1 MINYLAL
8 LVAIGLSAIAAYFSV
23 IGLTT
28 IFAASFWPVV
38 IMGGTLE
45 VAKVIAASWTYRNWN
60 IAPFS
65 IKVYLISSIIALMF
79 ITSMGTFG
87 YLSKAHIDQTTTSS
101 DVVAQLAI
109 YQEKVNIAK
118 ENIDANRKILKQYD
132 EAVDQIMGRSETE
145 KGAEKAV
152 VVRRSQQK
160 DRARLQEEIQ
170 ANQKTISQLND
181 IMAPLAAQVRR
192 VEAEVGPLKFIAELF
207 YDKVDTQFLDKTV
220 RWVIILIVIVFDPLA
235 IILLIAANIGL
246 SRTKIEQKQVEEEQ
260 DTQQEIESRAK
271 LLKEL
276 TGKIRGDTILID
288 KNQIREMV

>member
-45 VAKVIAASWTYRNWN
+45 VAKVVAASWTYRNWN
-60 IAPFS
+60 IAPLS
-65 IKVYLISSIIALMF
+65 IKIYLIASIIALMF

-87 YLSKAHIDQTTTSS
+87 YLSKAHIDQTTSSS
-101 DVVAQLAI
+101 DVVSQLAI
-109 YQEKVNIAK
+109 YDEKIKVAR
-118 ENIDANRKILKQYD
+118 ENIDANRKALKQYD
-132 EAVDQIMGRSETE
+132 EAVDQIMGRSDTE

-152 VVRRSQQK
+152 VVRRTQQK
-160 DRARLQEEIQ
+160 DRVRLQEEIQ
-170 ANQKTISQLND
+170 TYQKTISKLNED
-181 IMAPLAAQVRR
+181 RAPLAIQVRK

-246 SRTKIEQKQVEEEQ
+246 SKIKIEEQQVDEQ
-260 DTQQEIESRAK
+260 HDTQEEIDSRAR

-276 TGKIRGDTILID
+276 TGKIRGGTIMID
-288 KNQIREMV
+288 KDQIREM

>member
-45 VAKVIAASWTYRNWN
+45 VAKVVAASWTYRNWN

-65 IKVYLISSIIALMF
+65 IKAYLVTSILALMF

-87 YLSKAHIDQTTTSS
+87 YLSKAHIDQTASS
-101 DVVAQLAI
+101 GDVISQLAI
-109 YQEKVNIAK
+109 YDEKIKVAK
-118 ENIDANRKILKQYD
+118 ENIDANRKALKQYD
-132 EAVDQIMGRSETE
+132 EAVDQIMGRSDTE

-170 ANQKTISQLND
+170 AYQKEIGILND
-181 IMAPLAAQVRR
+181 TRAPLAAQVRK

-207 YDKVDTQFLDKTV
+207 YEEVDNQFLDKTV

-246 SRTKIEQKQVEEEQ
+246 SKTKIEEQQVEEQQ
-260 DTQQEIESRAK
+260 DTQEEIESRAR

-276 TGKIRGDTILID
+276 TGKIRGGTIMID
-288 KNQIREMV
+288 KNQIREM

>member
-45 VAKVIAASWTYRNWN
+45 VTKVVAASWTYRNWN

-65 IKVYLISSIIALMF
+65 IKAYLVTSIIVLMF

-87 YLSKAHIDQTTTSS
+87 YLSKAHIDQTASSS
-101 DVVAQLAI
+101 DVVSQLAI
-109 YQEKVNIAK
+109 YDEKIKVAK
-118 ENIDANRKILKQYD
+118 ENIDANRKALKQYD
-132 EAVDQIMGRSETE
+132 EAVDQIMGRSDTE

-170 ANQKTISQLND
+170 TYQKEIGVLND
-181 IMAPLAAQVRR
+181 TRAPLAAQVRK
-192 VEAEVGPLKFIAELF
+192 VEAEVGPLKFITELF
-207 YDKVDTQFLDKTV
+207 YEKVDTQFLDKTV

-246 SRTKIEQKQVEEEQ
+246 SKTKIEEQQIEEQQ
-260 DTQQEIESRAK
+260 DTQQEIESRAR

-276 TGKIRGDTILID
+276 TGKIRGGTIMID
-288 KNQIREMV
+288 KDQIREM

>member
-8 LVAIGLSAIAAYFSV
+8 LVAIGLSGIAAYFSV

-45 VAKVIAASWTYRNWN
+45 VAKVVAASWTYRNWD

-65 IKVYLISSIIALMF
+65 IKAYLVASILALMF

-87 YLSKAHIDQTTTSS
+87 YLSKAHIDHTASSS
-101 DVVAQLAI
+101 DVVSQLAI
-109 YQEKVNIAK
+109 YDEKIKVAR
-118 ENIDANRKILKQYD
+118 ENIDANRKALKQYD
-132 EAVDQIMGRSETE
+132 EAVDQIMGRSDSE

-160 DRARLQEEIQ
+160 DRTRLQEEIQ
-170 ANQKTISQLND
+170 AYQKEISRLND
-181 IMAPLAAQVRR
+181 DRAPLASQIKR

-207 YDKVDTQFLDKTV
+207 NDKVDSQFLDKTV

-246 SRTKIEQKQVEEEQ
+246 SKIKIEERQVEDEQ
-260 DTQQEIESRAK
+260 ETQQEIESRAR

-276 TGKIRGDTILID
+276 TGKIRGGTIMID
-288 KNQIREMV
+288 KNQIREM

>member
-45 VAKVIAASWTYRNWN
+45 VAKVVAASWTYRNWN

-65 IKVYLISSIIALMF
+65 IKAYLVASILTLMF

-87 YLSKAHIDQTTTSS
+87 YLSKAHIDQTASSS

-109 YQEKVNIAK
+109 YDEKIKVAR
-118 ENIDANRKILKQYD
+118 ENIDANRKALKQYD
-132 EAVDQIMGRSETE
+132 EAVDQIMGRSDTE

-170 ANQKTISQLND
+170 AYQKEIGILND
-181 IMAPLAAQVRR
+181 TRAPLAAQVRK

-207 YDKVDTQFLDKTV
+207 YEKVDSQFLDKTV

-235 IILLIAANIGL
+235 IILLIAANIGI
-246 SRTKIEQKQVEEEQ
+246 SKTKIEEQQTEEQQ
-260 DTQQEIESRAK
+260 DTQEEIESRAR

-276 TGKIRGDTILID
+276 TGKIRGGTIMID
-288 KNQIREMV
+288 KDQIREM

>member
-8 LVAIGLSAIAAYFSV
+8 LVAIGLSAIAAFFSV

-45 VAKVIAASWTYRNWN
+45 VAKVVAASWTYRNWN

-65 IKVYLISSIIALMF
+65 IKAYLITSILALMF

-87 YLSKAHIDQTTTSS
+87 YLSKAHIDQTTSSS
-101 DVVAQLAI
+101 DVISQLAI
-109 YQEKVNIAK
+109 YDEKIKVAK
-118 ENIDANRKILKQYD
+118 ENIDANRKALKQYD
-132 EAVDQIMGRSETE
+132 DAVDQILGRSDTE

-170 ANQKTISQLND
+170 TYQKEIGILND
-181 IMAPLAAQVRR
+181 TRAPLAAQVRK

-207 YDKVDTQFLDKTV
+207 YDEVDTQFLDKTV

-235 IILLIAANIGL
+235 IILLIAANIGM
-246 SRTKIEQKQVEEEQ
+246 SKTKIEEQQVEEQQ
-260 DTQQEIESRAK
+260 DTQEEIESRAR

-276 TGKIRGDTILID
+276 TGKIRGGTIMID
-288 KNQIREMV
+288 KNQIREM

>member
-45 VAKVIAASWTYRNWN
+45 VAKVVAASWTYRNWN
-60 IAPFS
+60 VAPFS
-65 IKVYLISSIIALMF
+65 IKVYLVASIITLMF

-87 YLSKAHIDQTTTSS
+87 YLSKAHIDQTTSS
-101 DVVAQLAI
+101 SNVVAQLVI
-109 YQEKVNIAK
+109 YDEKIKVAK
-118 ENIDANRKILKQYD
+118 ENIDANRKALKQYD
-132 EAVDQIMGRSETE
+132 EAVDQIMGRSDTE

-152 VVRRSQQK
+152 VVRRTQQK
-160 DRARLQEEIQ
+160 DRVRLQEEIQ
-170 ANQKTISQLND
+170 TYQKTISSLND
-181 IMAPLAAQVRR
+181 DRAPLASQVKR

-207 YDKVDTQFLDKTV
+207 YDDVDSQFLDKTV

-246 SRTKIEQKQVEEEQ
+246 SKTKIEEQQVEEQQ
-260 DTQQEIESRAK
+260 DTQEEIESRAR

-276 TGKIRGDTILID
+276 TGKIRGGTVMID
-288 KNQIREMV
+288 KDQIREM

>member
-65 IKVYLISSIIALMF
+65 IRLYLIASILALMF

-132 EAVDQIMGRSETE
+132 EAVDQIMGRSDTE

-170 ANQKTISQLND
+170 ANQKIISQLND
-181 IMAPLAAQVRR
+181 DMAPLAAQVRR

-246 SRTKIEQKQVEEEQ
+246 SKTRIEQQQVEEEQ
-260 DTQQEIESRAK
+260 DTHQEVESRAK

-276 TGKIRGDTILID
+276 TGKIRGDTIMID

>member
-45 VAKVIAASWTYRNWN
+45 VAKVVAASWTYRNWN

-207 YDKVDTQFLDKTV
+207 YDKIDTQFLDKTV

-246 SRTKIEQKQVEEEQ
+246 SKTKIEQKQVDEEQ

-276 TGKIRGDTILID
+276 TGKIRGDTIMID

>member
-45 VAKVIAASWTYRNWN
+45 VAKVVAASWTYRNWN
-60 IAPFS
+60 IAPLS
-65 IKVYLISSIIALMF
+65 IKIYLIASIIALMF

-87 YLSKAHIDQTTTSS
+87 YLSKAHIDQTTSSS
-101 DVVAQLAI
+101 DVVSQLAI
-109 YQEKVNIAK
+109 YDEKIKVAR
-118 ENIDANRKILKQYD
+118 ENIDANRKALKQYD
-132 EAVDQIMGRSETE
+132 EAVDQIMGRSDTE

-152 VVRRSQQK
+152 VVRRTQQK
-160 DRARLQEEIQ
+160 DRVRLQEEIQ
-170 ANQKTISQLND
+170 TYQKTISKLNED
-181 IMAPLAAQVRR
+181 RAPLAIQVRK

-246 SRTKIEQKQVEEEQ
+246 SKIKIEEQQVDEQ
-260 DTQQEIESRAK
+260 HDTQEEIDSRAR
-271 LLKEL
+271 LLKEV
-276 TGKIRGDTILID
+276 TGKIRGDTIMID
-288 KNQIREMV
+288 KDQIREM